1 MSQILNPAPD
11 RAWAAASTGLAGAV
25 LAITSGVR
33 TPGGFVAALAVF
45 LLGALALLEARNSVA
60 VRTWLRVVP
69 YVTLAGAAA
78 LIVIAR
84 A

>member
-1 MSQILNPAPD
+1 MSQAISPTPD
-11 RAWAAASTGLAGAV
+11 RAWAAASTSLAGAV

-33 TPGGFVAALAVF
+33 TPGGFTASFAVF
-45 LLGALALLEARNSVA
+45 LLGMLALLEARDA
-60 VRTWLRVVP
+60 VPLRSWFRVVP

-78 LIVIAR
+78 LVVIER